1 MPSSPQ
7 KRGDENLGSV
17 SQALEHCG
25 GIACTGLPDCTAVTP
40 VCANPT
46 TIACPT
52 VVPPTPRECVYS
64 LKISASCPCLEH
76 DVRLCTISGSP
87 GVQIC
92 NKVTSTTTAWGSCQ
106 TTPACTP
113 WRAAT
118 NCLDAFRKHR
128 SPKNA
133 ESFTL
138 GPLLNATA
146 LPSARHASND
156 SKGISALTSAR
167 ARR

>member
-1 MPSSPQ
+1 MKNYGSAVGAMVFGLRLASCAALALCLVQCSAEQPA
-7 KRGDENLGSV
+7 DVAAEENLGSV

-25 GIACTGLPDCTAVTP
+25 GVACTGLPDCTASPP
-40 VCANPT
+40 VCVNPA

-113 WRAAT
+113 
-118 NCLDAFRKHR
+118 
-128 SPKNA
+128 
-133 ESFTL
+133 
-138 GPLLNATA
+138 
-146 LPSARHASND
+146 
-156 SKGISALTSAR
+156 
-167 ARR
+167 